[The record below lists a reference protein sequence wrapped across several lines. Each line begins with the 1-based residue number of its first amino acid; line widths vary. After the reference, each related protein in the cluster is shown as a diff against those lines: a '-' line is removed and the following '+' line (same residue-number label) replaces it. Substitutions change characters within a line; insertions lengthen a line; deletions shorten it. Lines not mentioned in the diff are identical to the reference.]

1 MNALSDF
8 GLKGASIAL
17 KRCAT
22 NGMTR
27 RLSSSRSARM
37 TGISTFFD
45 NKHQHPMGIG
55 IWSRFGRRARNADI
69 LARHLTHLDSS
80 ARAYQM
86 GYSTAT
92 FVPFCA

>member
-27 RLSSSRSARM
+27 RLSSTKSVRM
-37 TGISTFFD
+37 TGIFIFLD
-45 NKHQHPMGIG
+45 NKHQHPMGSG
-55 IWSRFGRRARNADI
+55 NWFRFAAQDRQRV
-69 LARHLTHLDSS
+69 S
-80 ARAYQM
+80 
-86 GYSTAT
+86 
-92 FVPFCA
+92 